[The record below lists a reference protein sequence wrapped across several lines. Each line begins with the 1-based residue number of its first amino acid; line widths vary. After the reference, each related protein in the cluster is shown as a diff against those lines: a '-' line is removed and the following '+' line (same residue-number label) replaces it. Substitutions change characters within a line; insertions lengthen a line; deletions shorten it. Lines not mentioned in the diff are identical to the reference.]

1 MFGAKVFFLKMK
13 NVFRFITKT
22 SKDGFLENVVISNK
36 SLSLKAQHSQEKFYN
51 HF

>member
-13 NVFRFITKT
+13 NVFRFIIKT
-22 SKDGFLENVVISNK
+22 SKEGFLENVLISNK
-36 SLSLKAQHSQEKFYN
+36 YLSLKTQHSQEKFYN